1 MNRHWWHLV
10 LIVGLLCPLGAACSG
25 GPATE
30 MPEPLESVTPL
41 PLLSK
46 PLRLFL
52 VYSYSPAVPQ
62 SGEIRQGILE
72 TLARQGYNFFESTL
86 ELEEFSLNVTAET
99 ASEELASLAQEAVQ
113 AIQNYDPDV
122 VIVLNDEAARVVIP
136 VYPDTNQPF
145 VFCGLKG
152 DLQDSGLD
160 RPNVTGV
167 LEHPYPLQTARMAM
181 EITQKQDS
189 FMVLGDDSPLGK
201 TIISEVYRQLISD
214 TTLESRPDLRITSRW
229 EEWQQ
234 LVLRGTETSDF
245 ILLVGYSG
253 LKDRAENTISDRE
266 ALQWTL
272 QNAPIPVFGLWA
284 ETTLEGAVG
293 GLALTQYEQGVTAAE
308 MSLRIAQGAS
318 PSSILATQPARNSLT
333 LNFAAI
339 EHWELRIPLAFLTTA
354 RIYRR
359 FPALEEGG
367 R

>member
-10 LIVGLLCPLGAACSG
+10 LIVGLLFPLGAACSG

-30 MPEPLESVTPL
+30 TPEPPESVTPL

-52 VYSYSPAVPQ
+52 VYSYAPTAPRSAEVRP
-62 SGEIRQGILE
+62 GILE
-72 TLARQGYNFFESTL
+72 TLARQGYNSFESTL

-99 ASEELASLAQEAVQ
+99 VPEELATLAQEAIQ
-113 AIQNYDPDV
+113 AIQSYDPDV
-122 VIVLNDEAARVVIP
+122 VIVLNDAAVRAVIP
-136 VYPDTNQPF
+136 AYPDPNRPI

-152 DLQDSGLD
+152 SPQDYDLN

-181 EITQKQDS
+181 EITQKRDS
-189 FMVLGDDSPLGK
+189 FMVLGDDSPTGEA
-201 TIISEVYRQLISD
+201 IASEVYRQLRAD
-214 TTLESRPDLRITSRW
+214 TTLASRPELRITSRW

-234 LVLRGTETSDF
+234 LVLREADVSDF
-245 ILLVGYSG
+245 ILLVGYSD
-253 LKDRAENTISDRE
+253 LKDRMGNTISDRE

-272 QNAPIPVFGLWA
+272 QHAPVPVFGLWA
-284 ETTLEGAVG
+284 EPVYDGAVG
-293 GLALTQYEQGVTAAE
+293 GLVLSPYEQGVTAAE
-308 MSLRIAQGAS
+308 MVLRIAQGVS
-318 PSSILATQPARNSLT
+318 PSSILAAQPVHNILT
-333 LNFAAI
+333 LNLAAA
-339 EHWELRIPLAFLTTA
+339 EHWGLHIPLGFLTTA

-359 FPALEEGG
+359 FPTPEEGG

>member
-25 GPATE
+25 APATE
-30 MPEPLESVTPL
+30 TPPPPESVTPL

-52 VYSYSPAVPQ
+52 VYSYSPAAPR

-72 TLARQGYNFFESTL
+72 TLARQGYNFFENTL

-99 ASEELASLAQEAVQ
+99 PPEELASLVQEAVQ

-122 VIVLNDEAARVVIP
+122 VIVLNDEAARAVIP
-136 VYPDTNQPF
+136 IYPDPNQPF

-152 DLQDSGLD
+152 NPQDYDLN

-181 EITQKQDS
+181 EITQKQDN
-189 FMVLGDDSPLGK
+189 FMVLGDDSPMGK
-201 TIISEVYRQLISD
+201 TIISAVYRQLIAD
-214 TTLESRPDLRITSRW
+214 TMLESRPDLHITSRW

-234 LVLRGTETSDF
+234 LVLKEAAASDF

-253 LKDRAENTISDRE
+253 LQDREGNTISDRE

-272 QNAPIPVFGLWA
+272 RHAPVPVFGLWA
-284 ETTLEGAVG
+284 GTTREGAVG
-293 GLALTQYEQGVTAAE
+293 GLALISYEQGVTAAE
-308 MSLRIAQGAS
+308 MALCIARGVS
-318 PSSILATQPARNSLT
+318 PSSILATQPARNILT
-333 LNFAAI
+333 LNFAAV
-339 EHWELRIPLAFLTTA
+339 EHWELRIPLVFLTTA

-359 FPALEEGG
+359 FPAPEEGG

>member
-1 MNRHWWHLV
+1 MNRHWWYLV
-10 LIVGLLCPLGAACSG
+10 LIVGLLCPLGVACSG
-25 GPATE
+25 GPAAET
-30 MPEPLESVTPL
+30 PVLPESVTPL
-41 PLLSK
+41 PMLSK

-72 TLARQGYNFFESTL
+72 TLARQGYSFFENTL
-86 ELEEFSLNVTAET
+86 ELEEFSLNVTAEI
-99 ASEELASLAQEAVQ
+99 APEELASLAQEAVQ

-122 VIVLNDEAARVVIP
+122 VIVLNDEAARAVVP
-136 VYPDTNQPF
+136 AYPDSSQPF

-152 DLQDSGLD
+152 TPQDYDLN

-189 FMVLGDDSPLGK
+189 FMVLGDESPMGK
-201 TIISEVYRQLISD
+201 TIISAVYRQLISD

-234 LVLRGTETSDF
+234 LVLKGADTADF

-272 QNAPIPVFGLWA
+272 QNAPVPVFGLWA
-284 ETTLEGAVG
+284 EATREGAVG

-308 MSLRIAQGAS
+308 MSLHIAQGAS
-318 PSSILATQPARNSLT
+318 PSSIPATQPARNSLT

-339 EHWELRIPLAFLTTA
+339 EHWELRIPLVFLTTA

-359 FPALEEGG
+359 FPAPEEGG

>member
-10 LIVGLLCPLGAACSG
+10 LIVGLLFPLGSACSG

-30 MPEPLESVTPL
+30 TLEPPGSVTPL

-52 VYSYSPAVPQ
+52 VYSYSPAAPR
-62 SGEIRQGILE
+62 SGEIRLGILE
-72 TLARQGYNFFESTL
+72 TLARQGYNFFENTL

-99 ASEELASLAQEAVQ
+99 APEELASLAQEAVQ

-122 VIVLNDEAARVVIP
+122 VIVLNDAAARAVIP
-136 VYPDTNQPF
+136 AYPDFNQPF

-181 EITQKQDS
+181 EITQQQDS
-189 FMVLGDDSPLGK
+189 FIVLGDDSPLGK
-201 TIISEVYRQLISD
+201 TIISAVYRQLITD
-214 TTLESRPDLRITSRW
+214 ATLESRPDLRVTSRW

-234 LVLRGTETSDF
+234 LVLRGTAASDF

-253 LKDRAENTISDRE
+253 LKDREDNTISDRE

-272 QNAPIPVFGLWA
+272 QNAPVPVFGLWV

-293 GLALTQYEQGVTAAE
+293 GLVLISYEQGVTAAE
-308 MSLRIAQGAS
+308 MALHIAQGAS
-318 PSSILATQPARNSLT
+318 PSSIPATQPARNSLT

-339 EHWELRIPLAFLTTA
+339 EHWELRIPLVFLTTA

>member
-25 GPATE
+25 APATE
-30 MPEPLESVTPL
+30 TPPPPESVTPL

-52 VYSYSPAVPQ
+52 VYSYSPAAPR

-72 TLARQGYNFFESTL
+72 TLARQGYNFFENTL

-99 ASEELASLAQEAVQ
+99 PPEELASLVQEAVQ

-122 VIVLNDEAARVVIP
+122 VIVLNDEAARAVIP
-136 VYPDTNQPF
+136 IYPDPNQPF

-152 DLQDSGLD
+152 NPQDYGLN

-181 EITQKQDS
+181 EITQKQDN
-189 FMVLGDDSPLGK
+189 FMVLGDDSPMGK
-201 TIISEVYRQLISD
+201 TIISAVYRQLIAD
-214 TTLESRPDLRITSRW
+214 TMLESRPDLHITSRW

-234 LVLRGTETSDF
+234 LVLKEAAASDF

-253 LKDRAENTISDRE
+253 LQDREGNTISDRE

-272 QNAPIPVFGLWA
+272 RHAPVPVFGLWA
-284 ETTLEGAVG
+284 GTTREGAVG
-293 GLALTQYEQGVTAAE
+293 GLALISYEQGVTAAE
-308 MSLRIAQGAS
+308 MALCIARGVS
-318 PSSILATQPARNSLT
+318 PSSILATQPARNILT
-333 LNFAAI
+333 LNFAAV
-339 EHWELRIPLAFLTTA
+339 EHWELHIPLAFLTTA

-359 FPALEEGG
+359 FPAPEEGG

>member
-30 MPEPLESVTPL
+30 TPEPPEFVTPF
-41 PLLSK
+41 PLLSE

-62 SGEIRQGILE
+62 SGEIRLGILE
-72 TLARQGYNFFESTL
+72 ALARQEYNFFENTL

-99 ASEELASLAQEAVQ
+99 VPEELAVLVQEAVQ

-122 VIVLNDEAARVVIP
+122 VIVLNDEAARAVIP
-136 VYPDTNQPF
+136 AYPDPNQPF

-152 DLQDSGLD
+152 NPQDYGLN
-160 RPNVTGV
+160 RSNVTGV
-167 LEHPYPLQTARMAM
+167 LERPYPLQTARMAM

-189 FMVLGDDSPLGK
+189 FMVLGDDSPVGEA
-201 TIISEVYRQLISD
+201 IISEVYRQLITD
-214 TTLESRPDLRITSRW
+214 TTLESRPDLCITSRW

-234 LVLRGTETSDF
+234 LVLKEAAASDF

-272 QNAPIPVFGLWA
+272 QHAPVPVFGLWV
-284 ETTLEGAVG
+284 ETTREGAVG
-293 GLALTQYEQGVTAAE
+293 GLTLYLYEQGVTAAE
-308 MSLRIAQGAS
+308 MALRIAQGAS
-318 PSSILATQPARNSLT
+318 PSSILATQPARNILT

-339 EHWELRIPLAFLTTA
+339 EHWELRIPLVFLTTA
-354 RIYRR
+354 RIYRQ
-359 FPALEEGG
+359 FPAPEEGG